1 MIIFIFR
8 VVDSPKNPFTA
19 TVSATD
25 EPSKACE
32 EFNED
37 QGEFF
42 GQLKEDDFVP

>member
-1 MIIFIFR
+1 VEYEGAEVCGI
-8 VVDSPKNPFTA
+8 VPTPA
-19 TVSATD
+19 G
-25 EPSKACE
+25 E